1 MRFFIAECTDL
12 PHKAYNFGG
21 GLTNLFVTIPCGNF
35 ALSACQEKLVSCR
48 KLTIK
53 FSTSEKHIFSI

>member
-12 PHKAYNFGG
+12 PHKANIFGG

-35 ALSACQEKLVSCR
+35 ALSMCQEKLVSCR
-48 KLTIK
+48 KLAIK
-53 FSTSEKHIFSI
+53 FSTSEKHTFYI

>member
-1 MRFFIAECTDL
+1 MRFFIVECTDL

-48 KLTIK
+48 KLAIK